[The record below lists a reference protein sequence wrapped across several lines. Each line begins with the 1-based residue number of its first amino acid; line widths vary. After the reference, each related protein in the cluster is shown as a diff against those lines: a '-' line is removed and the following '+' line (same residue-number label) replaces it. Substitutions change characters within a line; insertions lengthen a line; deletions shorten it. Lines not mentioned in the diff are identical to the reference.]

1 MWERSKVSIAYTLT
15 EKERARLKDII
26 DDIGKLDGTEKTE
39 KIKRLLGSDSD
50 INDKLQLMGDD
61 YKEIAAQ
68 YMVVGQQ
75 EASYI
80 K

>member
-1 MWERSKVSIAYTLT
+1 MSIAYTLT

-61 YKEIAAQ
+61 YEEIAAQ

>member
-1 MWERSKVSIAYTLT
+1 MWEQSKVSIAYTLT